1 MSTSFS
7 RLWAYRG
14 FIVSSVKREFQLRY
28 QNSILGA
35 SWTILNPL
43 AMMLVYTLIFSQV
56 MQARLPGADTPYAY
70 SIFLIS
76 GLLPWGLLTD
86 IVSRGPT
93 LFLDQANLLKKIHFP
108 KIALL
113 VIAVANSLINFGIIF
128 GLFLLFLL
136 LSGQFPGWIILW
148 VLPIL
153 LLQICFAASLCLIL
167 AILNVFFRDVA
178 PLTNIALQFGF
189 WLTPILYAQSMVPA
203 QYQQY
208 LALNPL
214 SHIFESYHAIFL
226 AHEAPNW
233 GALLAP
239 VILCGI
245 LIVIAT
251 RLFNKHAAEMV
262 DEL

>member
-14 FIVSSVKREFQLRY
+14 FIVTSVKREFQLRY
-28 QNSILGA
+28 QNSLLGA

-56 MQARLPGADTPYAY
+56 MQAKLPGSDTPYAY

-76 GLLPWGLLTD
+76 GLLPWGLFTD
-86 IVSRGPT
+86 IVSRGPS

-108 KIALL
+108 KTALL
-113 VIAVANSLINFGIIF
+113 FIAVANSMINFGIIF
-128 GLFLLFLL
+128 SLFILFLIV
-136 LSGQFPGWIILW
+136 SGQFPGWIIFW
-148 VLPIL
+148 ILPIL
-153 LLQICFAASLCLIL
+153 FLQLCFAASLCLIL

-189 WLTPILYAQSMVPA
+189 WLTPILYTQSMVPTR
-203 QYQQY
+203 YQQY

-214 SHIFESYHAIFL
+214 SHIFESYHAIFIG
-226 AHEAPNW
+226 HVAPDWN
-233 GALLAP
+233 GLIFPILLCLILTLLA
-239 VILCGI
+239 V
-245 LIVIAT
+245 
-251 RLFNKHAAEMV
+251 RLFNKHGAEMV